1 MKKRLNRT
9 QQTRFLLYL
18 IYFLILG
25 ILLLVGKLK
34 LNFAIILFLVVEI
47 IFHKYKSWRNKRFY
61 HASINIV
68 DKMTGEEFE
77 EFLELHFKKE
87 GYKTHLTPKTGDYG
101 ADLVVKKGREKIV
114 VQAKRWNQNVGV
126 EAVQQAVASIKYYKA
141 HRAMVITNSSFTEN
155 ARNLAKANNV
165 TLIDRKDILKLTENN
180 ENCPI
185 CNSRLQKKEGKY
197 GYFYGCTNYPK
208 CKYTKSL

>member
-77 EFLELHFKKE
+77 EFLEFHFKKE

-165 TLIDRKDILKLTENN
+165 TLIDRKDILKLTEKNQS
-180 ENCPI
+180 CPL

-197 GYFYGCTNYPK
+197 GFFYGCTNYPK

>member
-34 LNFAIILFLVVEI
+34 LNYSIILFLVVEI
-47 IFHKYKSWRNKRFY
+47 IFHKYKSWRNKGFY

-87 GYKTHLTPKTGDYG
+87 GYKNHLTPKTSDYG
-101 ADLVVKKGREKIV
+101 ADLVVKKGKEKIV

-165 TLIDRKDILKLTENN
+165 TLIDRKDILKLTEKN
-180 ENCPI
+180 ENCPL

-197 GYFYGCTNYPK
+197 GFFYGCTNYPK

>member
-87 GYKTHLTPKTGDYG
+87 GYKTYLTPKTGDYG

-165 TLIDRKDILKLTENN
+165 TLIDRKDILKLTEKNQS
-180 ENCPI
+180 CPL

-197 GYFYGCTNYPK
+197 GFFYGCTNYPK

>member
-87 GYKTHLTPKTGDYG
+87 GYKTRLTPKTGDYG